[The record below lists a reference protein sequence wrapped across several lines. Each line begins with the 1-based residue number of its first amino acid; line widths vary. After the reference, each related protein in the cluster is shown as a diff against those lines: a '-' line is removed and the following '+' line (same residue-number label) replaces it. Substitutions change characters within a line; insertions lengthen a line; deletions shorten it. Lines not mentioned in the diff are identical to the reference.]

1 MENPRGPEGPVVRH
15 PTPPRLAIVPG
26 ELVVEAL
33 APREPGRRSSFTG
46 LVAADALRDAPLLRF
61 SSGVVGLP
69 ARRAVMRAFNA
80 QDYAAARRLLAEHE
94 AAFTD
99 FQRSATRFA
108 LAIVAGQPRAAAA
121 LRSTAARLA
130 EAPHEAAALLENDAF
145 ALLQRG
151 LFAEA
156 RALCR
161 EALVT
166 HPTTEGLWVNLLV
179 ALARLDEG
187 QAIEAL
193 LLRLPRVLD
202 LERGLLGRYIAH
214 DPGFQAA
221 ACNGG

>member
-1 MENPRGPEGPVVRH
+1 MENTRGPEGPIVRH

-26 ELVVEAL
+26 ELVAEAL
-33 APREPGRRSSFTG
+33 AARESGRRSSFTG

-61 SSGVVGLP
+61 SSGVVGRPSL
-69 ARRAVMRAFNA
+69 RALMRAFNT
-80 QDYAAARRLLAEHE
+80 QDYAGAGHILTEHE
-94 AAFTD
+94 AEFTD

-108 LAIVAGQPRAAAA
+108 LAVVEGRPRAAEA

-151 LFAEA
+151 LFADA

-161 EALVT
+161 EALAA

-187 QAIEAL
+187 EAIEAL

-214 DPGFQAA
+214 DPGFHAA